1 MCHIDENLKFSIDQ
15 TNAYLRSPKSP
26 IFRSVIKDLI
36 VRFRILIVFRKLDNL
51 AAALVNLGIER
62 RNECTEEEEFSDRG
76 V

>member
-1 MCHIDENLKFSIDQ
+1 M
-15 TNAYLRSPKSP
+15 
-26 IFRSVIKDLI
+26 
-36 VRFRILIVFRKLDNL
+36 FRKLDNL